1 MLKVLIIDDEP
12 NVRKGLKILVPWEEN
27 GFEICGDSG
36 DPDEGLSLIM
46 SMEPDIVLIDIKNAW
61 KTWFRYNKRSTRK
74 WF

>member
-36 DPDEGLSLIM
+36 DPDEGLSLI
-46 SMEPDIVLIDIKNAW
+46 L
-61 KTWFRYNKRSTRK
+61 F
-74 WF
+74 